1 METLMNEKKKKKGFY
16 PGYSFGMRK
25 PLVKEYAS
33 KEEAEYAV
41 GLLATISEYRFNRRS
56 GSGNQTAIAVLSR
69 EDLRVKRAELRG
81 FRKLWRVR
89 HSDSFKA
96 GVYSLASSISKYQ
109 VSVPVGKCGTTYSQ
123 NFHSMEDLASGT
135 LLIWVEKDELGANE
149 FMVSDTNFLIKVPR
163 GHSIN
168 DKIQKVK
175 EE

>member
-1 METLMNEKKKKKGFY
+1 MNEKKKKKGFY

-41 GLLATISEYRFNRRS
+41 GLLATISAHSYRGDWSNVDR
-56 GSGNQTAIAVLSR
+56 T
-69 EDLRVKRAELRG
+69 VKDRDNIRASRAELRG

-109 VSVPVGKCGTTYSQ
+109 VSIPVGKCGTTYPS
-123 NFHSMEDLASGT
+123 NFHSSQDLASGT

-163 GHSIN
+163 GHSVN